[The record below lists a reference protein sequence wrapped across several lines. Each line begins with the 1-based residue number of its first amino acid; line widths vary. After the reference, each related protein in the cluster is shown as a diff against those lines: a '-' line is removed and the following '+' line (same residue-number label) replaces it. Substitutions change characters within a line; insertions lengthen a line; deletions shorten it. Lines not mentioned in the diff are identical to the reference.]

1 MTATSIGFM
10 LAKSRAVRRFGLIA
24 SPAWLTYNIYYGSI
38 VCEVISLASI
48 FIGMYRHD
56 RRPREEK

>member
-1 MTATSIGFM
+1 
-10 LAKSRAVRRFGLIA
+10 
-24 SPAWLTYNIYYGSI
+24 LTYNIYYGSVGAI
-38 VCEVISLASI
+38 VCEVMSLASI